1 MKKICSS
8 ALALGMA
15 LSLAPA
21 AFADD
26 ASTPPHEMTV
36 TYTAPSSYTV
46 SIPASIT
53 VGENAKVAASN
64 VVLHEG
70 ETLLVSVSSE
80 QYSDSWQLKNGDNSI
95 PYTIK
100 NGERS
105 IVNGGTVLNAK
116 SSETPSVILATALAE
131 QSEPLSYAGAYTDT
145 LVFSVDV
152 GIDLSSL
159 TRTYVIKDSKTYTFT
174 GSGTHGIE
182 VETNSGNPT
191 IKLIDATINTDCEG
205 IYISDDTVISVH
217 GNNFVTSS
225 SYAGIAG
232 HEVNTTVTITG
243 NSRADQQTVRGGG
256 GRCGIGE
263 FCKTIEIKNVTVS
276 AYGSYEPNR
285 LHSPGIGCP
294 FLGHC
299 ETITIDNAAVSA
311 YGAGYSSAIGGGL
324 DASTG
329 SDGASM
335 RITIKNHST
344 VSVKKEHG
352 PSKYIGKSRLTGT
365 DADETPHH
373 GIDATIEDGSQ
384 VIILKE

>member
-1 MKKICSS
+1 M
-8 ALALGMA
+8 
-15 LSLAPA
+15 
-21 AFADD
+21 
-26 ASTPPHEMTV
+26 EV

-182 VETNSGNPT
+182 VKSGNPT
-191 IKLIDATINTDCEG
+191 IKLIDATINTDGEA
-205 IYISDDTVISVH
+205 ISIFDSNTVISVH

-225 SYAGIAG
+225 SHTGIAG
-232 HEVNTTVTITG
+232 CRPNTTVTITG
-243 NSRADQQTVRGGG
+243 NSRADQLTVKGGG
-256 GRCGIGE
+256 GYCGIGE
-263 FCKTIEIKNVTVS
+263 HGNIEIKNVTVS
-276 AYGSYEPNR
+276 AYGSYEPNGW
-285 LHSPGIGCP
+285 HSPGIGNTYV
-294 FLGHC
+294 GHC

-311 YGAGYSSAIGGGL
+311 YGAGYSSAIGGGI
-324 DASTG
+324 DASYG
-329 SDGASM
+329 RDGKSVPT
-335 RITIKNHST
+335 TIKNHST

-352 PSKYIGKSRLTGT
+352 PSDYIGRSYLDGP
-365 DADETPHH
+365 DADETPYH
-373 GIDATIEDGSQ
+373 GIRATIEDESR